1 MYNFDVAIIGGGL
14 AGLTAANFLARVGKK
29 VVVLEKSKRLG
40 GRAMTNDKNGVL
52 MNLGAHGLYLEGK
65 AMKILTELG
74 ITLPGENA
82 SKSVQIQG
90 IWKNAVYTI
99 PTDFSSILSSS
110 LLSWKA
116 KIVFSKLM
124 LKLMKGNINSNPDVS
139 LSDWAE
145 AEISDPMVRHIF
157 YSLCR
162 LTTYISAPT
171 VQQAKPVL
179 KQMKRALDGGVLY
192 VDGGWETIIQKLKK
206 QAVEAG
212 VEMISCKNVIE
223 IEHHEQSQSIRC
235 SDGELYTVSDC
246 IITAPPKEALNM
258 INVPNYTS
266 LSTWTE
272 QAIPVTACCLDLGMK
287 KLPNPHNQFAL
298 GLDQSLFFTNQS
310 RAAKLSEDGTI
321 VVSLVKYHNPID
333 PSINQLADKDQLE
346 AAMDLLHPDWRKEVV
361 EQQFLPK
368 ITVVHDFPHLKRSGN
383 PGPAI
388 PQMKGIY
395 IAGDWCGHEEVL
407 ADAAVA
413 SGKRAALQI
422 VKTNEL
428 ILVKEG

>member
-192 VDGGWETIIQKLKK
+192 
-206 QAVEAG
+206 
-212 VEMISCKNVIE
+212 
-223 IEHHEQSQSIRC
+223 
-235 SDGELYTVSDC
+235 
-246 IITAPPKEALNM
+246 
-258 INVPNYTS
+258 
-266 LSTWTE
+266 WTE
-272 QAIPVTACCLDLGMK
+272 VG
-287 KLPNPHNQFAL
+287 
-298 GLDQSLFFTNQS
+298 
-310 RAAKLSEDGTI
+310 
-321 VVSLVKYHNPID
+321 
-333 PSINQLADKDQLE
+333 
-346 AAMDLLHPDWRKEVV
+346 
-361 EQQFLPK
+361 
-368 ITVVHDFPHLKRSGN
+368 KRSF
-383 PGPAI
+383 
-388 PQMKGIY
+388 K
-395 IAGDWCGHEEVL
+395 
-407 ADAAVA
+407 
-413 SGKRAALQI
+413 S
-422 VKTNEL
+422 
-428 ILVKEG
+428 

>member
-1 MYNFDVAIIGGGL
+1 MNNFDVAIIGGGL
-14 AGLTAANFLARVGKK
+14 AGLTAANYLARVGKK
-29 VVVLEKSKRLG
+29 VVVLEKSNRLG

-52 MNLGAHGLYLEGK
+52 MNLGAHGLYLEGQ

-74 ITLPGENA
+74 ITIPGGNA

-124 LKLMKGNINSNPDVS
+124 LKLMKGNMDSIPDIS

-157 YSLCR
+157 YSLSR
-162 LTTYISAPT
+162 LTTYTSAPT
-171 VQQAKPVL
+171 VQRAKPVL
-179 KQMKRALDGGVLY
+179 KQVKRSLNGVLY
-192 VDGGWETIIQKLKK
+192 VDGGWETIIQKLKN
-206 QAVEAG
+206 QAIEAG
-212 VEMISCKNVIE
+212 VEFFNSKNVIE

-235 SDGELYTVSDC
+235 SDGEVYTVPDC

-258 INVPNYTS
+258 INGSDHTS
-266 LSTWTE
+266 LRTWAE
-272 QAIPVTACCLDLGMK
+272 QAIPVTACCLDLGIK
-287 KLPNPHNQFAL
+287 KLPNPKNQFVL

-321 VVSLVKYHNPID
+321 VVSLVKYHNPIEQ
-333 PSINQLADKDQLE
+333 SIHRQADKEQLE
-346 AAMDLLHPDWRKEVV
+346 AAMDLLHPDWRKDVV

-368 ITVVHDFPHLKRSGN
+368 MTVVHDFPHLKRSGN

-428 ILVKEG
+428 FLVKEG